1 MFMFLF
7 SFIVITFQMA
17 ICILYTFF
25 PQYKNISY
33 SLYTEKK
40 ILYNDFCSRKD
51 NKIQHIKVYD
61 YLVYGVGIQYEVKIF
76 FTKALYLILSIHRRL
91 FYLSF
96 SKYKKRVMRHWE
108 TYDIFSCQVSK
119 IEFKQRYFFRFY
131 QNEVEDEKLS
141 TLLGVWTSIF
151 TNLCYKHQPLY
162 AQTQCSAPHKAEITC
177 SSTTENKT
185 FLTRHKNTWLVILS
199 AMATT
204 FIKTE
209 S

>member
-17 ICILYTFF
+17 IYAYCTHFFLNTKTFLTLYT
-25 PQYKNISY
+25 QR
-33 SLYTEKK
+33 KK
-40 ILYNDFCSRKD
+40 ILYNDFSSRKD

-61 YLVYGVGIQYEVKIF
+61 YLVYGVGVQNEVKIF

-119 IEFKQRYFFRFY
+119 IELRIKI
-131 QNEVEDEKLS
+131 E
-141 TLLGVWTSIF
+141 
-151 TNLCYKHQPLY
+151 
-162 AQTQCSAPHKAEITC
+162 SA
-177 SSTTENKT
+177 
-185 FLTRHKNTWLVILS
+185 
-199 AMATT
+199 
-204 FIKTE
+204 
-209 S
+209 

>member
-1 MFMFLF
+1 MSMFLF

-17 ICILYTFF
+17 IYAYCTHFF
-25 PQYKNISY
+25 LNTKHF
-33 SLYTEKK
+33 LLFVHREK
-40 ILYNDFCSRKD
+40 ILYNDFSSRKD

-61 YLVYGVGIQYEVKIF
+61 YLVYGVGIQNEVKTF
-76 FTKALYLILSIHRRL
+76 FTKALYLIFSIHRRL

-108 TYDIFSCQVSK
+108 TYDIFSCQVFK

-131 QNEVEDEKLS
+131 QNVVEDEKLS

-162 AQTQCSAPHKAEITC
+162 AQTQQH
-177 SSTTENKT
+177 
-185 FLTRHKNTWLVILS
+185 LTKQ
-199 AMATT
+199 
-204 FIKTE
+204 K
-209 S
+209 

>member
-1 MFMFLF
+1 MIFLQEK
-7 SFIVITFQMA
+7 IIK
-17 ICILYTFF
+17 YNK
-25 PQYKNISY
+25 YKM
-33 SLYTEKK
+33 
-40 ILYNDFCSRKD
+40 
-51 NKIQHIKVYD
+51 YD
-61 YLVYGVGIQYEVKIF
+61 YLVYGVGIQKEVKIF

-131 QNEVEDEKLS
+131 QNVVEDEKLS

-162 AQTQCSAPHKAEITC
+162 AQTQQHPTKQKLRVHRQQK
-177 SSTTENKT
+177 
-185 FLTRHKNTWLVILS
+185 
-199 AMATT
+199 
-204 FIKTE
+204 IKLIQHDTKIHGLLF
-209 S
+209 

>member
-40 ILYNDFCSRKD
+40 ILYNDFSSRKD

-61 YLVYGVGIQYEVKIF
+61 YLVYGVGIQNEVKIF

-131 QNEVEDEKLS
+131 QNVVEDEKLS
-141 TLLGVWTSIF
+141 TLLGVWTLIF
-151 TNLCYKHQPLY
+151 TNLSYKHQPLY
-162 AQTQCSAPHKAEITC
+162 AQTQQH
-177 SSTTENKT
+177 
-185 FLTRHKNTWLVILS
+185 LTKQKLRVHRQQK
-199 AMATT
+199 
-204 FIKTE
+204 IKLIQHDTKIHGLLF
-209 S
+209 